1 MSEYVNLRLAN
12 MIIEETQDGELQY
25 NDPLSKGIVLFPENN
40 EELKA
45 IEYFLTS
52 EGKVRLNKLIED
64 ESI

>member
-1 MSEYVNLRLAN
+1 
-12 MIIEETQDGELQY
+12 MIIEETQDGELQH

-52 EGKVRLNKLIED
+52 EGKVRLNKLIKD